1 VELTS
6 RRAFLQRS
14 SAAAA
19 LVTLPSLLTAGCGGE
34 NDDDRITR
42 VAIHPALGIGRV
54 GNSPEAMFFGPEV
67 PGALPRAPHGFKDA
81 DGAVAR
87 QAARFRI
94 YGLDASGRPV
104 RELTAHDADFTWRVT
119 VANAKP
125 AWYAFNTPFD
135 IPDAQ
140 PSARRNDA
148 VGGSQRAGLFIVPG
162 ERTVRGAGAHPI
174 ALDGGSFLGQ
184 PVSLG
189 EVMTD
194 GAGRLVILPG
204 QGAAYSHGQPSLT
217 SYAGND
223 GWADDVCDGL
233 IRATVRLGRRRL
245 EADPAWVI
253 TTPPNYAPAMATGLV
268 TLYDVV
274 RSMFV
279 QSGALDA
286 PRVSFAEDILP
297 LFARLSD
304 MQWVSEGYLDGEG
317 FGSGHDWLAPPTVER
332 LADPSPRA
340 EAYRRSV
347 FDQFRD
353 PSFTQSQPNAIPDLY
368 GDHVAIPARSNRQW
382 LAVTQLQYTQLGAWA
397 EGRFDDDRDRVA
409 RRRPRFEDLPVA
421 EQPHALDRAAL
432 ESVLGGAFH
441 PGLEAPWILRWR
453 STWDRP
459 WRLRVHLANVDEHDW
474 GPELTQEQVLAPDG
488 PVQGLSPGAI
498 TRWLGVPW
506 HGDAAS
512 CRSGY
517 QASISNVLPAFWV
530 ARVPVQVLAEEDY
543 QTVMN
548 RSLPRNQREAA
559 FQRRRGWE
567 RFIAQKTRPRTLKLM
582 VQDWP
587 RLGMVTERP
596 GPGDAGF
603 PATFKV
609 ESDVGFSGEPPHDYG
624 ADQWFP
630 GA

>member
-14 SAAAA
+14 SAVAAWVA
-19 LVTLPSLLTAGCGGE
+19 LPSVVAAGCSGGG
-34 NDDDRITR
+34 DDDRIVR
-42 VAIHPALGIGRV
+42 VAIHPALGVGRV
-54 GNSPEAMFFGPEV
+54 GNSPDAMYFGPEV
-67 PGALPRAPHGFKDA
+67 PGALPRAPQGFKDA

-94 YGLDASGRPV
+94 YGLDASGSPV
-104 RELTAHDADFTWRVT
+104 RELTAHDADITWRLT

-125 AWYAFNTPFD
+125 AWYAFNTAFD

-140 PSARRNDA
+140 PSARRNDTLRGA
-148 VGGSQRAGLFIVPG
+148 QRAGLFIVPG
-162 ERTVRGAGAHPI
+162 ERTIRGAGARPV
-174 ALDGGSFLGQ
+174 ALDGGAFLGQ

-189 EVMTD
+189 EAMTD
-194 GAGRLVILPG
+194 GAGRLVVLPG
-204 QGAAYSHGQPSLT
+204 RGAAYRHGQASLT

-223 GWADDVCDGL
+223 GWADDVSDGL
-233 IRATVRLGRRRL
+233 VHATVRLGRRRL

-253 TTPPNYAPAMATGLV
+253 ATPPNYAPAMATGLV

-279 QSGALDA
+279 QGGTLDA
-286 PRVSFAEDILP
+286 PPVSLGDDILP

-304 MQWVSEGYLDGEG
+304 MQWVSKGYFDSEG
-317 FGSGHDWLAPPTVER
+317 FGSGHDWLALATVER
-332 LADPSPRA
+332 LADPTPRA
-340 EAYRRSV
+340 AAYRRSV
-347 FDQFRD
+347 FAQFRD
-353 PSFTQSQPNAIPDLY
+353 PSFTVPQPDAIPDLY

-382 LAVTQLQYTQLGAWA
+382 LAVTDLQYTQLGAWA
-397 EGRFDDDRDRVA
+397 EGRFHDDRERTV
-409 RRRPRFEDLPVA
+409 RRSSRLEDLPVV

-441 PGLEAPWILRWR
+441 PGLEAPWILRRR
-453 STWDRP
+453 STWARP
-459 WRLRVHLANVDEHDW
+459 WRLRVASADVDERDW
-474 GPELTQEQVLAPDG
+474 GSELMQGRALAPDG

-517 QASISNVLPAFWV
+517 QASISTVLPAFWV
-530 ARVPVQVLAEEDY
+530 ARVPVQVLSEDDY
-543 QTVMN
+543 QVVMD
-548 RSLPRNQREAA
+548 RTRPRAEREAA

-567 RFIAQKTRPRTLKLM
+567 RFIARKTRPPTLRLM
-582 VQDWP
+582 VEDWP
-587 RLGMVTERP
+587 RMGMVTQRP

-603 PATFKV
+603 PSTFKV
-609 ESDVGFSGEPPHDYG
+609 ESYVGFEHEPAHDYG

>member
-19 LVTLPSLLTAGCGGE
+19 LVALPSVVAAGCSGGGE
-34 NDDDRITR
+34 YDRIVR
-42 VAIHPALGIGRV
+42 VAIHPALGVGRV
-54 GNSPEAMFFGPEV
+54 GNSPDAMYFGPDV
-67 PGALPRAPHGFKDA
+67 PGALPRAPRGFKDA

-94 YGLDASGRPV
+94 YGLDASGSPV
-104 RELTAHDADFTWRVT
+104 RELTAHDADITWRLT

-125 AWYAFNTPFD
+125 AWYAFNTAFD
-135 IPDAQ
+135 IPEA
-140 PSARRNDA
+140 
-148 VGGSQRAGLFIVPG
+148 
-162 ERTVRGAGAHPI
+162 
-174 ALDGGSFLGQ
+174 
-184 PVSLG
+184 
-189 EVMTD
+189 MTD
-194 GAGRLVILPG
+194 GAGRLVVLPG
-204 QGAAYSHGQPSLT
+204 RGAAYRHGQASLS

-223 GWADDVCDGL
+223 GWADDVSDGL
-233 IRATVRLGRRRL
+233 VRATVRLGRRRL

-253 TTPPNYAPAMATGLV
+253 ATPPNYAPAMPTGLV

-279 QSGALDA
+279 QSGTLDA
-286 PRVSFAEDILP
+286 PPVSLGDDILP

-304 MQWVSEGYLDGEG
+304 MQWVSKGYFDSEG
-317 FGSGHDWLAPPTVER
+317 FGSGHDWLAPATVER

-340 EAYRRSV
+340 AAYRRSV
-347 FDQFRD
+347 FAQFRD
-353 PSFTQSQPNAIPDLY
+353 PSFTEPQPDAIPDLY

-382 LAVTQLQYTQLGAWA
+382 LAVTDLQYTQLGAWA
-397 EGRFDDDRDRVA
+397 EGRFHDDRERIV
-409 RRRPRFEDLPVA
+409 RRSSRLEDLPVA

-441 PGLEAPWILRWR
+441 PGLEAPWILRRR
-453 STWDRP
+453 STWARP
-459 WRLRVHLANVDEHDW
+459 WRLRVASADVDERDW
-474 GPELTQEQVLAPDG
+474 GSELTQGRALAPDG

-517 QASISNVLPAFWV
+517 QASISTVLPAFWV
-530 ARVPVQVLAEEDY
+530 ARVPVQVLSEDDY
-543 QTVMN
+543 QVVMD
-548 RSLPRNQREAA
+548 RTRPRAEREAA

-567 RFIAQKTRPRTLKLM
+567 RFIARKTRPPTLRLM
-582 VQDWP
+582 VEDWP
-587 RLGMVTERP
+587 RMGMVTQRP

-603 PATFKV
+603 PSTFKV
-609 ESDVGFSGEPPHDYG
+609 ESYVGFEHEPTHDYG

>member
-19 LVTLPSLLTAGCGGE
+19 LAALPSLVTAGCGGD
-34 NDDDRITR
+34 DDDRIAR

-54 GNSPEAMFFGPEV
+54 GNSPDAMYFGPEV
-67 PGALPRAPHGFKDA
+67 PGALPRAPRGFKDA
-81 DGAVAR
+81 DGAMAR

-104 RELTAHDADFTWRVT
+104 RELTAHDADITWRVT

-125 AWYAFNTPFD
+125 AWYAFSTAFD

-140 PSARRNDA
+140 PSARRNDSFRGA
-148 VGGSQRAGLFIVPG
+148 QRAGLFIVPG
-162 ERTVRGAGAHPI
+162 ERTVRGAGARPL
-174 ALDGGSFLGQ
+174 ALDGGAFLGQ

-189 EVMTD
+189 EALTD
-194 GAGRLVILPG
+194 GAGRLVVLPG
-204 QGAAYSHGQPSLT
+204 NGAAYRHGHASLT

-233 IRATVRLGRRRL
+233 IRATVRLGGRRL

-268 TLYDVV
+268 TLYDVA

-286 PRVSFAEDILP
+286 PPVSFAEDILP
-297 LFARLSD
+297 LFERLSN
-304 MQWVSEGYLDGEG
+304 MQWVSEGYFEGEG
-317 FGSGHDWLAPPTVER
+317 FGSGHDWLAPGTVER
-332 LADPSPRA
+332 LADASPRA
-340 EAYRRSV
+340 AAYRRSV
-347 FDQFRD
+347 FEQFRD
-353 PSFTQSQPNAIPDLY
+353 PSFTEAQPNAIPDLY
-368 GDHVAIPARSNRQW
+368 GDHVAIPARNNRQW

-397 EGRFDDDRDRVA
+397 EGRFDDDRGRVA
-409 RRRPRFEDLPVA
+409 RRPPRLEELPVA

-441 PGLEAPWILRWR
+441 PGLEAPWILRRR

-459 WRLRVHLANVDEHDW
+459 WRLRVDSASVDERDW

-506 HGDAAS
+506 HGDASS

-517 QASISNVLPAFWV
+517 QASISTGLPAFWV
-530 ARVPVQVLAEEDY
+530 ARVPVQVLSEDDY
-543 QTVMN
+543 QVVMDRTRP
-548 RSLPRNQREAA
+548 RSEREAA
-559 FQRRRGWE
+559 FHRRRGWE
-567 RFIAQKTRPRTLKLM
+567 RFIARKTRPPTLRLM
-582 VQDWP
+582 VEDWP
-587 RLGMVTERP
+587 RMGMVTERP

-603 PATFKV
+603 PTTFKV
-609 ESDVGFSGEPPHDYG
+609 ESYVGFPNEPQHDYG